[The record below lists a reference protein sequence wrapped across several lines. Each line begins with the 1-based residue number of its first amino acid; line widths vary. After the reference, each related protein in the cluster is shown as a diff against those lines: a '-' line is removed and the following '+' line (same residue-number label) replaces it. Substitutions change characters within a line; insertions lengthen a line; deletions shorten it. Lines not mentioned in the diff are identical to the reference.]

1 MAKPTDP
8 AAGATTNY
16 QWMKPA
22 VASSPDVWGNDLNWD
37 LDQIDSTMW
46 SVSSAQSGYL
56 PLTGGTLTGPL
67 NGTAASFSGTLN
79 ATGSITGST
88 GIISTNGQFYAR
100 TAVAGNSVLWLQS
113 NTAAN
118 MADFY
123 WLSSNNQVGIS
134 HLASVPPSGFY
145 FDGGGT
151 FNVSG
156 AAIFTG
162 NVQSNGYFCR
172 AGQGG
177 ALGTY
182 LFSITTGLVR
192 PINSGLARST
202 PGTITV
208 TSKLSRQE
216 RHRTT
221 PLGVG
226 SRQGALNRQSASVSR
241 ITRRLSSLS
250 GDADAQ
256 PLIVGSDEEQW
267 GFIAHELQEHAEVPS
282 AASGV
287 KGPGGLHSV
296 AQPVDGGDCNA
307 DQGAAGS
314 HDADRSAG
322 GEIMSTLTTKYGWV
336 KPTVGG
342 DPSTWGAEING
353 DLDAIDAVMNATRP
367 GFGATGSGHI
377 YNIDRTGSA
386 ANLWIDETNEGTLIT
401 SMGGTITGSLTVG
414 GTITCVNVVVQ
425 GNSNLAYQ
433 CYAQCRDTA
442 RSFLF
447 SKRLPAN

>member
-1 MAKPTDP
+1 MAKPVDP

-16 QWMKPA
+16 QWMKPG

-182 LFSITTGLVR
+182 IFNHNWTGSAYQLWIGAV
-192 PINSGLARST
+192 NA
-202 PGTITV
+202 GTITV
-208 TSKLSRQE
+208 TSDYRAKKDIE
-216 RHRTT
+216 
-221 PLGVG
+221 PLPSTWDRVK
-226 SRQGALNRQSASVSR
+226 ALNPISFSFKDYTPPVELER
-241 ITRRLSSLS
+241 
-250 GDADAQ
+250 DADAQ

-267 GFIAHELQEHAEVPS
+267 GFIAHELQETLIPS

-287 KGPGGLHSV
+287 KDQ
-296 AQPVDGGDCNA
+296 ADCIQSPNSWTVIA
-307 DQGAAGS
+307 
-314 HDADRSAG
+314 
-322 GEIMSTLTTKYGWV
+322 TLTK
-336 KPTVGG
+336 
-342 DPSTWGAEING
+342 ALQE
-353 DLDAIDAVMNATRP
+353 AMTRIE
-367 GFGATGSGHI
+367 A
-377 YNIDRTGSA
+377 
-386 ANLWIDETNEGTLIT
+386 LE
-401 SMGGTITGSLTVG
+401 
-414 GTITCVNVVVQ
+414 
-425 GNSNLAYQ
+425 
-433 CYAQCRDTA
+433 A
-442 RSFLF
+442 R
-447 SKRLPAN
+447 